1 MLAYQY
7 SDISRELIDRVHAG
21 RDKTPYLLMTPSVF
35 ETGKMQSVRIES
47 RHDSME
53 IQGRFLVMVSP
64 YYEFDYTAFDWHVD
78 DIFEAEA
85 EGGVLEFNYYF
96 PEEQLYRV
104 IVAEKNEAGPRLFLS
119 SCVYAL
125 EADLCARK
133 PLIGDLHCHTIFSDG
148 FEAPELV
155 LESAVRCGFDFIA
168 ITDHNDFR
176 AAALADRILAE
187 KKLPITFIRGE
198 EYSSSFTGM
207 HIISLGAGQALSE
220 EIYRP
225 ENPAD
230 GAVKS
235 TEQYIRE
242 LVGAIHANGGVS
254 VMCHPMWKPLARYI
268 RRMDVPHTL
277 VKKLLSEGLFDAVEV
292 VSGSPEGE
300 LMTSLEQYQIAVDA
314 GATPDRIAYLGS
326 TDSHNY
332 SIDPICGR
340 HFTMVF
346 ARDNSERDIL
356 ESIREKQCVA
366 VQLVDRSNALCFGPL
381 RLVRYAKFLLK
392 EKYGLIS

>member
-1 MLAYQY
+1 MLAYHY
-7 SDISRELIDRVHAG
+7 SDISREMIDRVHAG
-21 RDKTPYLLMTPSVF
+21 RDKTPYLVMTPSVC
-35 ETGKMQSVRIES
+35 EAGSMQRFCIAS
-47 RHDSME
+47 RHDSMQ
-53 IQGRFLVMVSP
+53 IQGQFLVMVSP

-78 DIFEAEA
+78 EIFEAEA
-85 EGGVLEFNYYF
+85 VDGVLGFNYCF
-96 PEEQLYRV
+96 PEEQMYRI
-104 IVAEKNEAGPRLFLS
+104 IVAEKTEAGPRLLLS
-119 SCVYAL
+119 SFVYAL
-125 EADLCARK
+125 EADLHARK
-133 PLIGDLHCHTIFSDG
+133 PLIGDLHSHTIFSDG
-148 FEAPELV
+148 FETPELV

-176 AAALADRILAE
+176 AAALADRILEE

-198 EYSSSFTGM
+198 EYSSTFTGM
-207 HIISLGAGQALSE
+207 HIISLGARQALSE
-220 EIYRP
+220 EVYRL
-225 ENPAD
+225 EKPAD
-230 GAVKS
+230 DPAKS
-235 TEQYIRE
+235 TEEYIRD

-268 RRMDVPHTL
+268 RRMDVPYTL
-277 VKKLLSEGLFDAVEV
+277 VKNLLSEGLFDAVEV

-300 LMTSLEQYQIAVDA
+300 LMTSLEQYQMAMEA
-314 GATPDRIAYLGS
+314 GATPERIAYLGS

-356 ESIREKQCVA
+356 EAIREKQCVA
-366 VQLVDRSNALCFGPL
+366 VQLVDGSNALCFGPL

>member
-21 RDKTPYLLMTPSVF
+21 RDKTPYLVMTPIVCPAG
-35 ETGKMQSVRIES
+35 TMQRIQIAS

-53 IQGRFLVMVSP
+53 IQGQFLVMVSP
-64 YYEFDYTAFDWHVD
+64 CHDFEYTAFRWHVD

-85 EGGVLEFNYYF
+85 ADGVLTFSYCF
-96 PEEQLYRV
+96 AEEQMYRIV
-104 IVAEKNEAGPRLFLS
+104 VAEKTQNGPRLFLS
-119 SCVYAL
+119 SFLYAL
-125 EADLCARK
+125 EEDLYARK

-155 LESAVRCGFDFIA
+155 VESAMRCGFDFIA

-176 AAALADRILAE
+176 AAVAAE
-187 KKLPITFIRGE
+187 RFVEERKLPITFIRGE
-198 EYSSSFTGM
+198 EYSSTFTAM
-207 HIISLGAGQALSE
+207 HILSLGGRQALSQD
-220 EIYRP
+220 IYRP
-225 ENPAD
+225 LEQEP
-230 GAVKS
+230 GKS
-235 TEQYIRE
+235 AEDYIRE
-242 LVGAIHANGGVS
+242 LVGAIHENGGVS

-268 RRMDVPHTL
+268 PRMDVPHTL
-277 VKKLLSEGLFDAVEV
+277 VKNLLSEGLFDGVEI

-314 GATPDRIAYLGS
+314 GATPDRMAYLGS

-332 SIDPICGR
+332 STDPICGR

-346 ARDNSERDIL
+346 AAENSPEGIL
-356 ESIREKQCVA
+356 DAIREKRCAA
-366 VQLVDRSNALCFGPL
+366 VQLVDGNNALCFGPL
-381 RLVRYAKFLLK
+381 RLVRYGKFLLK
-392 EKYGLIS
+392 AKYGLIS